1 VEAAVSALVW
11 CGVAVLGGLGAV
23 ARVLVA
29 TSVSV
34 RLPRAFPLG
43 TFVVNV
49 SGAFLLGVLAGVE
62 TSGDAYRL
70 AGLAV
75 LGSYTTFSTWML
87 EARLLQENGR
97 GRVALAY
104 VGLSLVVGLGA
115 VALGRLVGSLL

>member
-1 VEAAVSALVW
+1 MSALVW
-11 CGVAVLGGLGAV
+11 CGIAVLGGLGAM

-29 TSVSV
+29 TFVSV

-49 SGAFLLGVLAGVE
+49 SGAFLLGLLAGVE

-70 AGLAV
+70 AGLAL

-87 EARLLQENGR
+87 EARLLRENGR
-97 GRVALAY
+97 GRAALAY
-104 VGLSLVVGLGA
+104 VALSLVAGLGA
-115 VALGRLVGSLL
+115 VALGRFVGSLL

>member
-1 VEAAVSALVW
+1 MSALVW

-29 TSVSV
+29 TAVSA
-34 RLPRAFPLG
+34 RMPRAFPLD
-43 TFVVNV
+43 TFAVNV
-49 SGAFLLGVLAGVE
+49 SGAFFLGALAGVE
-62 TSGDAYRL
+62 TSEDAYRL

-104 VGLSLVVGLGA
+104 VALSLAVGLGA